1 MAGTVAATD
10 PASGSARRRQA
21 LDHFLS
27 RAGAAIASRASGVG
41 ADAAHQVVGLLAAP
55 PQPVDMAGQVDPS
68 ESTRPVMCRHL
79 DAALAATPTPLAAA
93 FAALDPYLRW
103 RQRDLPGL
111 PGCYADAPVL
121 GENGLQQHWGLIAGV
136 SLLAPGATYPDHHH
150 PPEEIYLAL
159 SGGEWWN
166 TETPWHAPG
175 PGGIVHNPPG
185 ILHAMR
191 GTAVPLLAIW
201 FLLPSS
207 AETRSVPSEAPSADA
222 SRSSAPASGR

>member
-1 MAGTVAATD
+1 MRVQRAV
-10 PASGSARRRQA
+10 
-21 LDHFLS
+21 DHFLS
-27 RAGAAIASRASGVG
+27 WAATTIASGGGVACEA
-41 ADAAHQVVGLLAAP
+41 ADRVVSLLAVP
-55 PQPVDMAGQVDPS
+55 PEPGAVLGESNPVLAA
-68 ESTRPVMCRHL
+68 RPFMCRHL
-79 DAALAATPTPLAAA
+79 PAALAATPTPLAEA
-93 FAALDPYLRW
+93 FTVLEPHLRW

-111 PGCYADAPVL
+111 VGCYADAPVL
-121 GENGLQQHWGLIAGV
+121 GEMGLQQRSGLMSGI
-136 SLLAPGATYPDHHH
+136 SLLAPHATYPDHQP

-191 GTAVPLLAIW
+191 GTTVPLLAIW

-207 AETRSVPSEAPSADA
+207 VDTTASAT
-222 SRSSAPASGR
+222 